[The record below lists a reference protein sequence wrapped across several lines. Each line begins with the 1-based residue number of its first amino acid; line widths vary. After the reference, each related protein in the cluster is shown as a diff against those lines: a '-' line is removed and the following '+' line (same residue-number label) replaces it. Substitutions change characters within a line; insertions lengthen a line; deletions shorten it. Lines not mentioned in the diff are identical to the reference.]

1 MRSQYFWITFII
13 MLPSFETNASNLSIH
28 RNCIV
33 YTRNHT
39 ICTTL
44 KACRNEKCASNNC
57 ESISAIHFR
66 NNAVILNK
74 LLRNKPHIKQQLN
87 PLLYDPL
94 KTSIFAQEESGA
106 YCGEQNKLLKNVKIR
121 VLESEEVFQQ
131 LLRKASF
138 QQQRYLYAQDDCL
151 NKCNILGINLD
162 CELVP
167 DDDMEVIKTAA
178 FKHLQHMIF
187 FQCGQFPML
196 LIIMA
201 IVIVILTIVAIL
213 ELAIG
218 ISRIRTAKERSK
230 TKDKD
235 KMTIEGL
242 SMSTTKSR
250 IGSKSISNEST
261 NLSTI

>member
-87 PLLYDPL
+87 PLL
-94 KTSIFAQEESGA
+94 
-106 YCGEQNKLLKNVKIR
+106 

-187 FQCGQFPML
+187 FQCGQ
-196 LIIMA
+196 
-201 IVIVILTIVAIL
+201 
-213 ELAIG
+213 
-218 ISRIRTAKERSK
+218 
-230 TKDKD
+230 
-235 KMTIEGL
+235 
-242 SMSTTKSR
+242 
-250 IGSKSISNEST
+250 
-261 NLSTI
+261 